1 MNREDHPGDQADN
14 LNTGSRQ
21 TGEPVFIAVGK
32 LRRSHGVRGEIT
44 MEVLTDFPERVRK
57 NRVVLVGDEHLPLKL
72 TSVRWKDQFM
82 ILAFEGYS
90 DCDQVNVLRN
100 QYVFVDARK
109 LPPLPEGDYYFH
121 QLIGMRV
128 ETEDGNQLG
137 ELGEILETGANDVF
151 VVRKPETADLL
162 LPVIDD
168 VILTVDLEKGIITV
182 RLQEWY

>member
-1 MNREDHPGDQADN
+1 MTRQDPPGDFPDDT
-14 LNTGSRQ
+14 NTGSLQ
-21 TGEPVFIAVGK
+21 TSEPVFVAVGK

-57 NRVVLVGDEHLPLKL
+57 NRVVLVGDEHLPLKV

-82 ILAFEGYS
+82 LLAFEGYS

-100 QYVFVDARK
+100 QYVFVDAHK
-109 LPPLPEGDYYFH
+109 LPALPEGDYYYH
-121 QLIGMRV
+121 QLIGLGV
-128 ETEDGNQLG
+128 ETEDGIQLG

-151 VVRKPETADLL
+151 VVRKPGTADLL

-168 VILTVDLEKGIITV
+168 VILTVDLGKGIITV
-182 RLQEWY
+182 RLQEWS